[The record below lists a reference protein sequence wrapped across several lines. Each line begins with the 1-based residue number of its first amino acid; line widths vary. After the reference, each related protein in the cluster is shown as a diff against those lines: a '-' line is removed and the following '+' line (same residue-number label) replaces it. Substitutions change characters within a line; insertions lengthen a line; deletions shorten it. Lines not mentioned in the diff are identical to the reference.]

1 MRSRYPRPP
10 GDVVLGVGGWTVGG
24 AKDEGGRREC
34 MADSVTDGPAG
45 WLIDKLTG
53 RTRRVW
59 VHSSMLL
66 PAGID
71 AAPRSTKGLDE

>member
-1 MRSRYPRPP
+1 M
-10 GDVVLGVGGWTVGG
+10 GG
-24 AKDEGGRREC
+24 AKEGEGGRGGRRDC
-34 MADSVTDGPAG
+34 MADSVTDRLADL
-45 WLIDKLTG
+45 LIDKLTG